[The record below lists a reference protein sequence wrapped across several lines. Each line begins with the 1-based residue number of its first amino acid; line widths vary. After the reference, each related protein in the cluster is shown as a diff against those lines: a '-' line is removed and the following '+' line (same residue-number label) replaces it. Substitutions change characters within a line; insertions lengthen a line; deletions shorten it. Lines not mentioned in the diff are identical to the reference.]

1 METKN
6 GLNFFDIEFYKK
18 KLFIWRLVSVFI
30 LLVLIFVTFKID
42 SSETASK
49 DYIARVSVDGFI
61 DNNQFRLNK
70 LDDIANDKFVKALII
85 DIDSPGGSVVGGELL
100 YKKIK
105 EISKKL
111 PTVVFI
117 GSQATSAAY
126 LAAIG
131 ADYII
136 SPQGSLV
143 GSIGVILQSVDI
155 TEFAKS
161 IGIEPIIIKSS
172 VLKGVPHVAEKLTP
186 EAKASLEEVIDD
198 IYLMFKNFVLDTRSI
213 NQEYVDDAVSGKVFS
228 GNTALKMGL
237 VDEVGDFNNVKN
249 YLIAQ
254 NVPNDLK
261 IKDITLKKDDVSSL
275 FKIVTPLYD
284 MLFSNLSKL
293 IAR

>member
-70 LDDIANDKFVKALII
+70 LDDIANDKFVKALIV